1 MNVLVLI
8 GSTRGASY
16 NARVAEAA
24 VASLPA
30 DVSVTRFDLTALPFY
45 DSEADAAGELG
56 EQVAEYRR
64 RVQAADA
71 ILIATPVYNGSMAAS
86 VKNAIDI
93 ASRPR
98 PGAPITGIP
107 VAVVTAALNARA
119 VGVIDQVRLSTT
131 IAGAAPLDRGVVALL
146 GESFDAQGRVGDELR
161 GELADLMDD
170 LLRAAEARVDD
181 TEESAA

>member
-24 VASLPA
+24 VATLPA
-30 DVSVTRFDLTALPFY
+30 EVGVTRFDLTTLPFY

-56 EQVAEYRR
+56 EAAAEFRR

-71 ILIATPVYNGSMAAS
+71 ILMATPVYNGSMAAA
-86 VKNAIDI
+86 VKNAIDV

-98 PGAPITGIP
+98 PGASITGIP
-107 VAVVTAALNARA
+107 VAVVTAALNPRA
-119 VGVIDQVRLSTT
+119 FGVVDQVRLSLR
-131 IAGAAPLDRGVVALL
+131 IAGAEPLERGVVALL

-161 GELADLMDD
+161 QELTSLMDD
-170 LLRAAEARVDD
+170 LCRAAEHRSDSAV
-181 TEESAA
+181 SAA

>member
-30 DVSVTRFDLTALPFY
+30 EVSVTRFDLTALPFY

-56 EQVAEYRR
+56 EQVAEFRR

-93 ASRPR
+93 ASRP
-98 PGAPITGIP
+98 
-107 VAVVTAALNARA
+107 LSAR
-119 VGVIDQVRLSTT
+119 
-131 IAGAAPLDRGVVALL
+131 
-146 GESFDAQGRVGDELR
+146 
-161 GELADLMDD
+161 
-170 LLRAAEARVDD
+170 
-181 TEESAA
+181 